1 MPASR
6 SVMLQISVQKKAKEG
21 EGEDRRLLTSISFR
35 TSPTSRFFLSNSFSL
50 MATIDLIQVQEEQT
64 DDWWRSLIRILVL
77 AKVPIMTSV
86 FTFEPQN
93 DRHVSPQAKYYTS
106 RSTYARIRN
115 SRMSP
120 REAASKTTR
129 FRGQVYRY
137 RCKHQQNSIPHV
149 TRFCGHSSDFC
160 TVGPLVCIAG
170 RGKVTQPQPTHDPHA
185 SVTFHA
191 NLRADNRRYSF
202 ACVRLHLCVDR

>member
-21 EGEDRRLLTSISFR
+21 EGEGEDRSLLTSISFR

-50 MATIDLIQVQEEQT
+50 MATIDIIQVQEEQT

-93 DRHVSPQAKYYTS
+93 DRHVSPQSKYHTS
-106 RSTYARIRN
+106 RSTYASIRN
-115 SRMSP
+115 SRMSL

-149 TRFCGHSSDFC
+149 TRFCGHSDRC

-170 RGKVTQPQPTHDPHA
+170 RGKVT
-185 SVTFHA
+185 
-191 NLRADNRRYSF
+191 
-202 ACVRLHLCVDR
+202 